1 MLIDQLKKK
10 LKPISIRDVSVVVGW
25 ATTITLLTIIV
36 EYVKPLPLGATAI
49 SFDALELTIILAT
62 SLVFGVFL
70 VDPVKILYGFIGA
83 MSLSLVM
90 SVIFS
95 SLYDLYVLGL
105 GEYFSGLTPG
115 WEWELVAWLAFLR
128 IFRITFPI
136 AVILVFAGAMIGGI
150 VSDFVWP
157 HRG

>member
-1 MLIDQLKKK
+1 M
-10 LKPISIRDVSVVVGW
+10 RDVLVVVGW

-36 EYVKPLPLGATAI
+36 EYVKPLRLGATAT
-49 SFDALELTIILAT
+49 SFDALELAIILAT
-62 SLVFGVFL
+62 SLAFGLLL
-70 VDPVKILYGFIGA
+70 VDPVKILYGFIAA

-95 SLYDLYVLGL
+95 SLYDLYVLEL
-105 GEYFSGLTPG
+105 GPYFSALTPG
-115 WEWELVAWLAFLR
+115 WEWEWVAWLAFLR
-128 IFRITFPI
+128 IFRITFPS
-136 AVILVFAGAMIGGI
+136 AVVLVFAGGMIGGI

>member
-1 MLIDQLKKK
+1 LIEQLKKK
-10 LKPISIRDVSVVVGW
+10 LRVISTRDVLAVVGW

-36 EYVKPLPLGATAI
+36 EYVKPLPLSVTST
-49 SFDALELTIILAT
+49 SFDVLELAIILAT
-62 SLVFGVFL
+62 SLAFGLLL

-105 GEYFSGLTPG
+105 GEYFSGVAAG

-128 IFRITFPI
+128 IFRITFPS